1 MHTCVTKKRTHQEI
15 NVKLSQSE
23 SKYAIQTDKDDIS
36 LPAVIVFLGSRG
48 SGKTYSCIQLMRHF
62 EKKRYI
68 TRTFL
73 LCPTCESNDLYSN
86 LKTLQKKDCYDD
98 DNTFHASLHTILD
111 QMKRDWH
118 EYEQEEE

>member
-1 MHTCVTKKRTHQEI
+1 MHTRVTKKRTHQEI

-36 LPAVIVFLGSRG
+36 LPAVIVFSGSRG

-68 TRTFL
+68 T
-73 LCPTCESNDLYSN
+73 
-86 LKTLQKKDCYDD
+86 
-98 DNTFHASLHTILD
+98 
-111 QMKRDWH
+111 
-118 EYEQEEE
+118 